1 MSLPNKSKPKDNPL
15 PTGHDGDTIVAIATA
30 PGRGGVGIVRLSGGK
45 ALQIGQ
51 IITRTEPQPRHAHFS
66 KFHASS
72 GTVLDSGITLFFCAP
87 HSFTGEDVVEL
98 QAHGG
103 PVVLDLLVKECCKH
117 GARPARAGEFS
128 ERAYLNDKIDLT
140 QAEAIA
146 DLISSTTE
154 KAARN
159 ASASLQGSFSKEI
172 NKLIAVVTELRIY
185 VEAAIDFPEEEIDFI
200 GDGKVLEKLL
210 KIIDQL
216 AVVQKEATQGSLTQE
231 GMKLVIVGKPNAG
244 KSSLLNALS
253 GQDSAIVTAIE
264 GTTRDTL
271 RERIQI
277 DGMPLHIVDTA
288 GLRHSEDQIEQ
299 EGIRRA
305 WKEMKTADRILL
317 LIDDSASPSSKDNQA
332 LIESIRQNEDLAKT
346 PVTLVY
352 NKCDLSGKAPAISSN
367 EGSVSVYLSAKK
379 GGGMEF
385 LKEHL
390 KACMGYG
397 GSTEGRFSARRRHL
411 HSLQQ
416 AAEYLLAGH
425 LQLTEAGA
433 GELLAEDLRQCQN
446 SLGEIT
452 GAISSDEL
460 LGKIFSS
467 FCIGK

>member
-1 MSLPNKSKPKDNPL
+1 MSLPNVSKPL
-15 PTGHDGDTIVAIATA
+15 AEQLTSALDGDTIVAITTA
-30 PGRGGVGIVRLSGGK
+30 PGRGGVGIVRVSGAK
-45 ALQIGQ
+45 ALYICKH
-51 IITRTEPQPRHAHFS
+51 ICALEPTPRHAHFCQ
-66 KFHASS
+66 FHNSD
-72 GTVLDSGITLFFCAP
+72 GVVLDSGIALFFPAP
-87 HSFTGEDVVEL
+87 NSFTGENVAEL

-103 PVVLDLLVKECCKH
+103 PVVLDLLVKACCLL

-128 ERAYLNDKIDLT
+128 ERAYLNNKIDLA

-146 DLISSTTE
+146 DLIASTTE
-154 KAARN
+154 KAALN
-159 ASASLQGSFSKEI
+159 ASQSLQGSFSKEI
-172 NKLIAVVTELRIY
+172 NTLIKVVTELRIF

-200 GDGKVLEKLL
+200 EDGRVLEKLL
-210 KIIDQL
+210 ATMAQL
-216 AVVQKEATQGSLTQE
+216 ERVQREARQGSITQE
-231 GMKLVIVGKPNAG
+231 GMKLVIAGKPNAG

-253 GQDSAIVTAIE
+253 GQESAIVTAIE

-271 RERIQI
+271 REHIQI

-288 GLRHSEDQIEQ
+288 GLRDSEDEIEQ

-305 WKEMKTADRILL
+305 WKEMESADRILL
-317 LIDDSASPSSKDNQA
+317 VIDEGSTPTKAEEEA
-332 LIESIRQNEDLAKT
+332 LVQSIKNNKFLTQT
-346 PVTLVY
+346 PVTLIY
-352 NKCDLSGKAPAISSN
+352 NKCDLSGRPPCLSTGEETAI
-367 EGSVSVYLSAKK
+367 VSLSAKS
-379 GGGMEF
+379 GAGVDL

-390 KACMGYG
+390 KTCMGYS

-416 AAEYLLAGH
+416 AYGYLQAGH
-425 LQLTEAGA
+425 DQLTQAGA

-452 GAISSDEL
+452 GAVSSDEL